1 MKKRN
6 VLVCLTALA
15 VSTFLGGCG
24 GPEGPVPSK
33 GDVAKYVKE
42 NISEKCEY
50 VSRETVSESP
60 KEIAYTFKSKE
71 RDLEFKVY
79 AYRHNV
85 GMYEMKIYK
94 GKIRT
99 DYEYVVRTSYD
110 SRIQPLFEE
119 FISDGDVK
127 IASSDQVDKLAE
139 AFVKANEIYREELQ
153 YNDKSFLEEH
163 PYDNIRVV
171 CDTAPGST
179 YKTYGLGYFAINGV
193 EYDEEYYK
201 NALDNGIA
209 QAIKDGKI
217 SGEQYQGYEDAIEDI
232 HVSQLDHIYLN
243 DEEML
248 YDNNQNDYGT
258 VGVMTEKYAYSEYNY
273 DENSYMMF
281 VDYGLVADGIGSPAF
296 VIREYTDR
304 LGGSFEILTKDQT
317 TKDQDLECTWTIG
330 DHKYVMTCHYN
341 EMNVTNLKVTCDGE
355 DLHIG
360 NNHKPE
366 NDFRVTM
373 VTLEDF
379 CKLLDLNYRIDEESG
394 SLYLYSN

>member
-60 KEIAYTFKSKE
+60 KEIAYTYKSKE

-243 DEEML
+243 DEEIAAVTRICCECGA
-248 YDNNQNDYGT
+248 DYVKTATGS
-258 VGVMTEKYAYSEYNY
+258 A
-273 DENSYMMF
+273 
-281 VDYGLVADGIGSPAF
+281 GLPDVHDVE
-296 VIREYTDR
+296 VIREN
-304 LGGSFEILTKDQT
+304 LSGHTKMKLSGVPRQFVLSACLRMIEMGVELIGTRSSCKIVDEYA
-317 TKDQDLECTWTIG
+317 KYLEEQG
-330 DHKYVMTCHYN
+330 K
-341 EMNVTNLKVTCDGE
+341 
-355 DLHIG
+355 
-360 NNHKPE
+360 
-366 NDFRVTM
+366 
-373 VTLEDF
+373 
-379 CKLLDLNYRIDEESG
+379 
-394 SLYLYSN
+394 